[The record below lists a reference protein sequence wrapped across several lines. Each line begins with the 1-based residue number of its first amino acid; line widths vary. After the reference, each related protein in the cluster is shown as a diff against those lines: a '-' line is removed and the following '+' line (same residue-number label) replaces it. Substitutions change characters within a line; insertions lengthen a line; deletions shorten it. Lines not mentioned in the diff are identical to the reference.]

1 MISEITLDVSTP
13 SGKRKRSESI
23 PFFFDVNSSD
33 IKYAYPID
41 KGRYMRIM
49 IGGELLDIN
58 MSQELID
65 SLVSRFGSPKQRV
78 GFQPA
83 SLNKEKHT
91 PKRKTNKKG
100 DTPAA

>member
-1 MISEITLDVSTP
+1 
-13 SGKRKRSESI
+13 
-23 PFFFDVNSSD
+23 
-33 IKYAYPID
+33 
-41 KGRYMRIM
+41 
-49 IGGELLDIN
+49 
-58 MSQELID
+58 
-65 SLVSRFGSPKQRV
+65 V